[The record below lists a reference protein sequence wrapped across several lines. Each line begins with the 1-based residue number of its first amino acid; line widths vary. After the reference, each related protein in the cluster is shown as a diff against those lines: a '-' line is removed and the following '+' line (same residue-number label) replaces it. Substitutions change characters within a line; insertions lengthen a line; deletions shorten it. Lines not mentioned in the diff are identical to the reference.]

1 MNVRN
6 FPTCKCLRTF
16 KTRQQVQYEEI
27 IRAQKSIELKMIEL
41 NQEIQKVINL
51 SQNIY
56 IKTKQVVQS
65 ALISALLG
73 VCIVTLIEGFEMLFP
88 VLRQNIMYIFCKTL
102 GLCAL
107 TILYI
112 LRSTKR

>member
-6 FPTCKCLRTF
+6 FPIRKCLRTF
-16 KTRQQVQYEEI
+16 KTQQQVQYEEFI
-27 IRAQKSIELKMIEL
+27 KAQKRIELKMIEL

-73 VCIVTLIEGFEMLFP
+73 V
-88 VLRQNIMYIFCKTL
+88 
-102 GLCAL
+102 
-107 TILYI
+107 
-112 LRSTKR
+112 